1 MSKKKYIPVI
11 VATFIWIWP
20 TILIK
25 FLSPYFDGH
34 TQNFYRY
41 LAAVAVLVP
50 LNLACYREEFVRSL
64 RNIRQFFL
72 PVFLVFVFQTLWV
85 KGIYLL
91 EPAMA
96 ALIARSSVLFV
107 AIFSFIFFADER
119 RVMRSRAFIS
129 GSLMAIAGV
138 AGVIVGKSGL
148 RLGSLGPGVLII
160 LLGAIAWALYLTAV
174 KRIVRNTD
182 TLVAVTIIFSLAVP
196 LFLAA
201 SLLFGNINGVMN
213 APAGANVVLF
223 VSGIFCVGIANAFNY
238 KSIKLIGTSISS
250 NFVLITPFFTA
261 VVSYFIFGEVLSSL
275 QVISGI
281 VLVSGCIVLLRGANL
296 VHRKAQC

>member
-1 MSKKKYIPVI
+1 VSKKKYIPVI
-11 VATFIWIWP
+11 IAAFIWIWP
-20 TILIK
+20 SILIK

-41 LAAVAVLVP
+41 LAAVVVLVP
-50 LNLACYREEFVRSL
+50 LNLACYREEFLHSL
-64 RNIRQFFL
+64 KNIRQFLL
-72 PVFLVFVFQTLWV
+72 PVFLVFIFQTLWV

-91 EPAMA
+91 EPALV

-107 AIFSFIFFADER
+107 AFFSFIFFADER
-119 RVMRSRAFIS
+119 QVIHSRVFII

-138 AGVIVGKSGL
+138 AGVIAGKNGL

-160 LLGAIAWALYLTAV
+160 LLGAVFWALYLTVV
-174 KRIVRNTD
+174 KKIVRNID

-201 SLLFGNINGVMN
+201 SLLFGNIGDVMKT
-213 APAGANVVLF
+213 PAGVNVVLF

-261 VVSYFIFGEVLSSL
+261 VASYFIFGEVLSSL
-275 QVISGI
+275 QVVSGI
-281 VLVSGCIVLLRGANL
+281 VLVAGCVVLLRTANL
-296 VHRKAQC
+296 TYRKAQR